1 MTTATDEPT
10 KPASRAA
17 GVRSKAP
24 VFVLG
29 CPRSGTTLLY
39 HMLLSAGGFAVY
51 RAESQAFNL
60 LAPRFGNFKSRAN
73 RERLLEKWLRS
84 KLFQVSGLHAE
95 TIRDRV
101 LLQCDGAGDFLQTYM
116 QEIAR
121 QQGVERWAEC
131 TPDHLLYMQEIKRQI
146 PEALVIHIIRDGR
159 DVALSYARQGW
170 TRSLPWDRGQELLVS
185 ALYWDWTVRQGRRSG
200 AALGAE
206 YMEVRYE
213 GLVGDPRETL
223 ASVGQFIG
231 QELDYDRIQKVGIGS
246 VSKPNSSFSA
256 EQGFNPVGR
265 WQEKMGP
272 EQLTAMEGLIGDLLQ
287 ELGYPLAGGAC
298 AKSSLRLSTMGALYP
313 RLFAT
318 KLWLKDHT
326 WLGRTANLGPLEI
339 QS

>member
-1 MTTATDEPT
+1 MTTATGEQT
-10 KPASRAA
+10 EQARRAT

-51 RAESQAFNL
+51 RAESQAFNV
-60 LAPRFGNFKSRAN
+60 LAPRFGNLKSRAN
-73 RERLLEKWLRS
+73 RERLLQKWLRS
-84 KLFQVSGLHAE
+84 KLFQVSGLHAA
-95 TIRDRV
+95 TIRDRI
-101 LLQCDGAGDFLQTYM
+101 LRQCDGAGDFLETYM
-116 QEIAR
+116 QEIVR
-121 QQGVERWAEC
+121 QQGAERWAEC

-146 PEALVIHIIRDGR
+146 PEALFIHIIRDGR

-170 TRSLPWDRGQELLVS
+170 ARNLPWDRGQELLVS
-185 ALYWDWTVRQGRRSG
+185 ALYWAWTVRHGRRSG

-213 GLVGDPRETL
+213 GLVGDPRKTL
-223 ASVGQFIG
+223 AGVGQFIG

-272 EQLTAMEGLIGDLLQ
+272 EQLAAMEGLIGDLLQ
-287 ELGYPLAGGAC
+287 ELDYPLAGGAG
-298 AKSSLRLSTMGALYP
+298 AKSSMRLSTMRALYP

-339 QS
+339 ES

>member
-1 MTTATDEPT
+1 MTTATREQTEPAR
-10 KPASRAA
+10 KAI

-73 RERLLEKWLRS
+73 RERLLESWLRS
-84 KLFQVSGLHAE
+84 KLFQVSGLTAAK
-95 TIRDRV
+95 IRDRI
-101 LLQCDGAGDFLQTYM
+101 LQQCDGAGDFLQTYM
-116 QEIAR
+116 QEIVR
-121 QQGVERWAEC
+121 QQGAERWAEC

-170 TRSLPWDRGQELLVS
+170 ARNLPWDRGQELLVS
-185 ALYWDWTVRQGRRSG
+185 AAYWDWTVRRGRERG

-213 GLVGDPRETL
+213 ELVSAPKETL
-223 ASVGQFIG
+223 SGVGRFIG
-231 QELDYDRIQKVGIGS
+231 QELDYDHIQKVGIGS

-256 EQGFNPVGR
+256 EQGFHPVGR
-265 WQEKMGP
+265 WQEKMRP
-272 EQLTAMEGLIGDLLQ
+272 EQLAAVEMVIGDLLQ
-287 ELGYPLAGGAC
+287 ELGYPLSDEPRT
-298 AKSSLRLSTMGALYP
+298 KRSMRVSTMRALYP
-313 RLFAT
+313 RLFAA

-339 QS
+339 QD

>member
-1 MTTATDEPT
+1 MTTATGEQT
-10 KPASRAA
+10 KPAGSAP

-24 VFVLG
+24 VFILG

-60 LAPRFGNFKSRAN
+60 LAPRFGNFQSRAN

-84 KLFQVSGLHAE
+84 KLFQVSGLHEA
-95 TIRDRV
+95 TIRDRI
-101 LLQCDGAGDFLQTYM
+101 LRQCDGAGDFLQTYM

-121 QQGVERWAEC
+121 QQGAERWAEC
-131 TPDHLLYMQEIKRQI
+131 TPDHLLYVQEIKRQI
-146 PEALVIHIIRDGR
+146 PQALVIHIIRDGR

-185 ALYWDWTVRQGRRSG
+185 ALYWAWTVRRGRRSG

-213 GLVGDPRETL
+213 GLVGAPRETL
-223 ASVGQFIG
+223 ERVGQFIG

-246 VSKPNSSFSA
+246 VSNPNSSFSA
-256 EQGFNPVGR
+256 EQSFNPVGR

-272 EQLTAMEGLIGDLLQ
+272 EQLRSMERLIGDLLQ

-298 AKSSLRLSTMGALYP
+298 AKSSMRLAAMRALYP